1 MAKFGKIST
10 IKREPNSR
18 IQSMDNSLLSKGMTR
33 IPGTGVYKYPYK
45 EIDNKYRTG
54 LDPNAVYIS
63 RIQDPTEK
71 QLEIER
77 VTKLKV
83 KLEEALRVDLSPN
96 SSFWNSKLLQGE
108 NDTTHVKPAKLM
120 DGDNLF
126 DFSNPWMELTFAWLR
141 VHPTIASS
149 YQAWE
154 RGEYPADTQ
163 WYVVDEEIE
172 TKINFNKKQLINKA
186 ILIFEQMTPSKR
198 KKVARQL
205 DLPVTEDT
213 TEEQVYNLIDNV
225 LKQSEFKSGKHKS
238 LSPVKIFLQ
247 YSQMA
252 DNLLNTKDLVKSA
265 ITHSI
270 YRLKQGG
277 KVFEGEYKVADS
289 EDDLVKHLMD
299 DDNQEDLIALE
310 QKLKTKKFA
319 IA

>member
-71 QLEIER
+71 ELEIER
-77 VTKLKV
+77 VTKLKA

-96 SSFWNSKLLQGE
+96 SSFWNSKLSQGE

-172 TKINFNKKQLINKA
+172 TKINFNKKKLINEA

-225 LKQSEFKSGKHKS
+225 LKQSEFKSGKHKN

-247 YSQMA
+247 YSKMA
-252 DNLLNTKDLVKSA
+252 DGLLNTKDLVKSA
-265 ITHSI
+265 ITHSV
-270 YRLKQGG
+270 YRIKQGG
-277 KVFEGEYKVADS
+277 KIFEGEYKVADS